1 MILSGQSIR
10 RLGILEPCAERTQ
23 EHGLSYGLGPAGYD
37 LRLVLGKEH
46 GEPMIKPAYPHSDEG
61 WYVVLYP
68 GEFTLAAAVEHFAMP
83 TDVLGIVHDKSS
95 LARLGL
101 SVFNTVIEPGWS
113 GSLTLEL
120 SNKGP
125 KPIRLV
131 EGQAIAQVVF
141 HRLDEPAER
150 PYDGKYQNQG
160 YGPQVARG

>member
-10 RLGILEPCAERTQ
+10 RLGILDPCAERTQ

-46 GEPMIKPAYPHSDEG
+46 GPMIKQPQQHMDDG
-61 WYVVLYP
+61 WYLVLQP

-83 TDVLGIVHDKSS
+83 SDVLGIVHDKSS
-95 LARLGL
+95 LARFGL
-101 SVFNTVIEPGWS
+101 SVFNTVIEPGWN
-113 GSLTLEL
+113 GHLTLEL

-125 KPIRLV
+125 EPIRLV

-141 HRLDEPAER
+141 HRLDEAAER

-160 YGPQVARG
+160 FGPQAARG